1 MPVVDSVAA
10 DYQDDVAFLAVAA
23 KGTMDAT
30 ADAAASLF
38 SDNIAW
44 GLDEEQNVWDLY
56 GVPGQPAT
64 VLIARGVVVDM
75 WFGVT
80 SPEFLRE
87 RLDRLVSL
95 A

>member
-1 MPVVDSVAA
+1 LPVVDQVAA
-10 DYQDDVAFLAVAA
+10 DYQGDVTFLAVAA
-23 KGTMDAT
+23 KGSMDAT
-30 ADAAASLF
+30 SARAEELF
-38 SDNIAW
+38 SENLLW
-44 GLDEEQNVWDLY
+44 GLDDEEKIWDLY

-80 SPEFLRE
+80 DADTLRE

-95 A
+95 G